1 MAKANPISVQ
11 KFLKGIDYPATI
23 EELIEH
29 AQEQGADEDVLSML
43 EELPEDEEF
52 ESPTDVSEALGEL
65 E

>member
-11 KFLKGIDYPATI
+11 KFLKGIDYPETTK
-23 EELIEH
+23 ELIEH